1 MSFKNYSDYK
11 EFSDIT
17 RHGNRYIQNE
27 KVISFLNGILETSE
41 ERQVTLSKGHRLWR
55 AQLGNVKRVGCDE
68 EGNEYETD
76 DPCPY
81 PEKRMKP
88 ILYSAPEGR
97 ANPKGIPY
105 LYLATD
111 EKTAMSE
118 VRPWKGSSISVGVF
132 EVIQDLNIVEC
143 ADFSEFPK
151 QNNAF
156 ITTKGLTIDK
166 RKKLK
171 VWRDIDNAF
180 SVPVNTS
187 DQTSD
192 YVPTQVIAEF
202 FKSKGFDGIA
212 HKSSLSS
219 GANVVLFNLKMA
231 DLIWCTLY
239 EVTDIDIEFKGV
251 TSYTKPDKVR

>member
-1 MSFKNYSDYK
+1 MTFKTYSCYK

-17 RHGNRYIQNE
+17 RHENRYIHNE

-55 AQLGNVKRVGCDE
+55 AQLGHAWSQYPDE
-68 EGNEYETD
+68 QSNGYESD

-88 ILYSAPEGR
+88 ILNSAPEGR

-111 EKTAMSE
+111 EKTAISE
-118 VRPWKGSSISVGVF
+118 IRPWKGSSVSVGMF

-151 QNNAF
+151 QHNAF
-156 ITTKGLTIDK
+156 ITTKGLTIDE
-166 RKKLK
+166 RIKLA

-180 SVPVNTS
+180 SVPVSTS
-187 DQTSD
+187 DKTSD

-202 FKSKGFDGIA
+202 LKSKGFDGIA
-212 HKSSLSS
+212 FKSSVSS
-219 GANVVLFNLKMA
+219 GANVVLFDLKMA
-231 DLIWCTLY
+231 NLVWCILY
-239 EVTDIDIEFKGV
+239 EVTNIDIQFKST
-251 TSYTKPDKVR
+251 TSYSKQVSV